1 MKKLL
6 IGLLALGSIS
16 VFASDCDSGKLVI
29 ESTKKAMAVFSQMPE
44 FSVAK
49 DVTNY
54 KLSLVSSGDNIKNLF
69 AIAAL
74 DKNGKILALGTSE
87 VDTTS
92 CELVVNP
99 DGSVANSL
107 SFSVLNY

>member
-16 VFASDCDSGKLVI
+16 AFATDCESEKLVI
-29 ESTKKAMAVFSQMPE
+29 ESTKKAMAAFSQMPE
-44 FSVAK
+44 FAEAK
-49 DVTNY
+49 KVTNY
-54 KLSLVSSGDNIKNLF
+54 KISAVSSGDNSKASY

-74 DKNGKILALGTSE
+74 DKNKKIIALGTSE
-87 VDTTS
+87 VDVVS
-92 CELVVNP
+92 CDLVVNP